1 MTFPVSLRF
10 DDLRHLAAHRFLVDE
25 AAVMDAQ
32 LWERWLEMLHPDI
45 RYVMPVRVTTSIGT
59 GYDVRADMAHFD
71 EDLYSLR
78 KRVERLRTEHAW
90 TEDPPSRTRHV
101 VTNVR
106 TSAADDGNADGDDA
120 PGGDATDL
128 LVESSVMLVRSR
140 GDTRAPE
147 MVTAGR
153 VDRLRHDGDD
163 LLLVSRLITVDESVL
178 RTQNL
183 AIFL

>member
-1 MTFPVSLRF
+1 MTGRAVYEPALPH
-10 DDLRHLAAHRFLVDE
+10 DDRRHLVAQHFLVEE
-25 AAVMDAQ
+25 AAMLDAQ
-32 LWERWLEMLHPDI
+32 CWEQWLGLLHSEI

-59 GYDVRADMAHFD
+59 GYDALDDMAHFD

-90 TEDPPSRTRHV
+90 TEDPPSRTRHL

-106 TSAADDGNADGDDA
+106 TFPDGDDIR
-120 PGGDATDL
+120 
-128 LVESSVMLVRSR
+128 VESSLVLLRSR
-140 GDTRAPE
+140 GD
-147 MVTAGR
+147 
-153 VDRLRHDGDD
+153 DRPLEIVSATRHDTLTQTSEGWR
-163 LLLVSRLITVDESVL
+163 LLARRIMVDESVL